1 MWIEWQV
8 CGYRYGAGNKWKTN
22 HLFQWILSRS
32 NDVDVE
38 HSLVCQYFF
47 SMQKTKNKTIDI
59 QPHLFENETE
69 IFLKLIFDEK
79 KRLQEN
85 RCSTNVLLKITKE
98 IKWASKPSNEL
109 KMNHWWSLQMNWMNW
124 NNIVIAKTNINE
136 LKL

>member
-32 NDVDVE
+32 NDVED
-38 HSLVCQYFF
+38 SLVCQYFF

-69 IFLKLIFDEK
+69 VFVKLIK
-79 KRLQEN
+79 KNDYRRIVVRQM
-85 RCSTNVLLKITKE
+85 SFSKLLKKLNE
-98 IKWASKPSNEL
+98 QASF
-109 KMNHWWSLQMNWMNW
+109 QMNWRW
-124 NNIVIAKTNINE
+124 IIHEVFKWIEWIEIILSLQKQT
-136 LKL
+136 